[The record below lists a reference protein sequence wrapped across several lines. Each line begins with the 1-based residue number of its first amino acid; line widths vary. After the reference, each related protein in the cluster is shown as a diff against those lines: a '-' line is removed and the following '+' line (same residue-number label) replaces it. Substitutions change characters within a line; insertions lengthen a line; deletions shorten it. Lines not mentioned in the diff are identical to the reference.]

1 VQEGDCVFLVD
12 VDLARGPRKPTGIAV
27 LNADGW
33 LQDIATAVQNDR
45 IVDDIALYF
54 VRRLTW
60 LVAYTTPTVTVAG
73 TTHRRSA

>member
-1 VQEGDCVFLVD
+1 MTENGCESSI
-12 VDLARGPRKPTGIAV
+12 AIETGSHEHRCPATSIAPY
-27 LNADGW
+27 
-33 LQDIATAVQNDR
+33 TAVQNDR
-45 IVDDIALYF
+45 IVDDIALHF